1 VSEWVTHTPDG
12 LTLRISR
19 EEESWIVTCD
29 DGDEAR
35 SEVLDVAL
43 IEAIRGISV
52 VAHSRQRVDGAWVRA
67 QADRIERGLHSM
79 ADQGGSA

>member
-1 VSEWVTHTPDG
+1 MSEWVTQTPDG

-19 EEESWIVTCD
+19 EKDSWIVSCD

-43 IEAIRGISV
+43 IEAIRGTWSSRIRGSV
-52 VAHSRQRVDGAWVRA
+52 WAAHGFEPR
-67 QADRIERGLHSM
+67 LT
-79 ADQGGSA
+79 GSSATFTR